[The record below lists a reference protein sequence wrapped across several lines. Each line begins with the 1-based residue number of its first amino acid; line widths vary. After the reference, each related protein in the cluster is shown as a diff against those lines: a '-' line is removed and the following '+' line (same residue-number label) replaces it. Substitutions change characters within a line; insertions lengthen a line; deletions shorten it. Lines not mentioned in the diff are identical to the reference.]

1 MTNAERTS
9 HSVPGRLLLGSIRLY
24 QWCLSP
30 WLGHH
35 CRFYPTCSCYAHQ
48 AIAEHGA
55 LRGTLLAG
63 RRLLKCHPWH
73 EGGPDP
79 VPSRLTPHSD

>member
-1 MTNAERTS
+1 MNNRDRTTS
-9 HSVPGRLLLGSIRLY
+9 SIPQRLLLGGIRLY

-35 CRFYPTCSCYAHQ
+35 CRFYPTCSSYAHE
-48 AIAEHGA
+48 AIIEHGA

-79 VPSRLTPHSD
+79 VPSRLTPHPD